1 MELRVIVWELKS
13 SPLWGREARQWD
25 VYGRWLIPVSM
36 IWIDLLN
43 IAAQPLGRISVH
55 RRVTPPGHIAQV
67 YSFIPESRRRDVI
80 KRILPAL
87 SPLPGLEP
95 ETCCMWSSRVH
106 QIYKGLL
113 IMRNSL
119 HLGYHFVRLVIKTPQ
134 KKFHAFP
141 KILKGAN
148 GAAKIRHF
156 EKKFKNLKIVRNWFS
171 FFLNSLKFNSKQH

>member
-1 MELRVIVWELKS
+1 MWYVTLK
-13 SPLWGREARQWD
+13 
-25 VYGRWLIPVSM
+25 VFSM
-36 IWIDLLN
+36 QPNLTHKN
-43 IAAQPLGRISVH
+43 II
-55 RRVTPPGHIAQV
+55 
-67 YSFIPESRRRDVI
+67 YN
-80 KRILPAL
+80 
-87 SPLPGLEP
+87 
-95 ETCCMWSSRVH
+95 RVH

-156 EKKFKNLKIVRNWFS
+156 EKN
-171 FFLNSLKFNSKQH
+171 